1 MSIPRCLQVSLLL
14 LPLGP
19 LLFGCGDGG
28 VEPPTVATV
37 EVSPGT
43 QALTAIG
50 ATHQFSA
57 VARDASGNPIA
68 GQTFTWAS
76 SATSVATVSA
86 TGLVTAVENGTAT
99 ITATVAG
106 VSGSAALTVSQVVAT
121 VEVSGS
127 GHARRDWSVGAVRCC
142 GQGREWQYDRWT
154 DVHVG
159 FFSDERSNS
168 ERHRTRDCR

>member
-121 VEVSGS
+121 VEVS
-127 GHARRDWSVGAVRCC
+127 RSVRQRTRSPRLVSRCSAMLWPRTRMAVRSL
-142 GQGREWQYDRWT
+142 DR
-154 DVHVG
+154 
-159 FFSDERSNS
+159 RS
-168 ERHRTRDCR
+168 RGLLQRRA